1 MFSIQRLTISNRH
14 NCPYCCH
21 LHSERSIMHPLR
33 ASAASVH
40 PRRAPIHAGISTAL
54 SDENGDDKQRRR
66 ANVPVAG
73 AFARDRSPGRA
84 AKAALPRAG
93 DGPPAS
99 ASPAAVAAPRHSQ
112 RGFGWWGNCWLCI
125 ARLLRARGARPWAL
139 VGHSW
144 VAVATVAGVTV
155 MSIAVARGRA
165 HARPCSR
172 LLRSY
177 ADTAA
182 RAVGACFIV
191 APTRR

>member
-1 MFSIQRLTISNRH
+1 MFSIEHLTISNRH

-40 PRRAPIHAGISTAL
+40 PRRAPVHAGISTAL

-112 RGFGWWGNCWLCI
+112 RGFGRWGNCC
-125 ARLLRARGARPWAL
+125 ALRACYARAAL